1 MTHRRHVLEDAA
13 ADQSHHQRASK
24 RLSVRRRKEKIK
36 HRSCPGTEFSAD
48 ENAPL
53 VERSSTESHR
63 TSGVQSGEGAGA
75 STSAT
80 TAPTQV
86 AGGPALLAKAKR
98 REKLPTSRD
107 DFRAKPLPDD
117 QASAMGTD
125 SPATLPSWRDAQSPE
140 GRNEPSWLATSSAM
154 SSNPARLE
162 AAVAHVALKRRSA
175 LLLAVDP
182 RSSEARAVAHEA
194 QRPPNPVGSHLIR
207 ANGAFGVSTGPRSV
221 RPLRCCGMIC
231 SPCWKLKPDDP
242 GHATRHEIR
251 FIPPLP
257 TELGLVPVNADQCA
271 GCALVYMWSY

>member
-1 MTHRRHVLEDAA
+1 MQRLRRSVRSRWISPGLMLRHRIRGAEFFRASFTRNRGIACSKMLLQNSEPP
-13 ADQSHHQRASK
+13 SRASK
-24 RLSVRRRKEKIK
+24 RLSVRTSKRKDQASKLP
-36 HRSCPGTEFSAD
+36 RNSSFSAD

-140 GRNEPSWLATSSAM
+140 GRKRTIMARYVFGNELKPGERW
-154 SSNPARLE
+154 
-162 AAVAHVALKRRSA
+162 KRR
-175 LLLAVDP
+175 LLTS
-182 RSSEARAVAHEA
+182 R
-194 QRPPNPVGSHLIR
+194 
-207 ANGAFGVSTGPRSV
+207 
-221 RPLRCCGMIC
+221 
-231 SPCWKLKPDDP
+231 
-242 GHATRHEIR
+242 
-251 FIPPLP
+251 
-257 TELGLVPVNADQCA
+257 
-271 GCALVYMWSY
+271 